1 MSISSTS
8 VKIIYVLTSF
18 NGVIALK
25 TMRRIISVVLCILIC
40 CSFSVFFTAC
50 SKDDGTDYA
59 FSYSLTAEPKNLDP
73 QVATDNNSLLVI
85 KNTFEGL
92 MRIGPDGKLINGV
105 ATSYSANAD
114 NTEYIF
120 NLRKDAKW
128 SDGTPVTAYDFAF
141 AWQRCVDPA
150 TNSTTA
156 SSLFCIKNAR
166 AINSGDLETSALG
179 VTVIDAYTLKVTLE
193 YSYAEFPLQTT
204 LPQYMPC
211 NQNFFAG
218 TNGHYAL
225 DDVYLITNGPFTFNE
240 RTWSHGNYVR
250 LIRNEYYVG
259 ENKVAPRILYLGIR
273 KSSVDYLELITNE
286 TVEAAAI
293 ENHNISKLD
302 GTKLNITT
310 YTDKT
315 WGLVFNTEKTGLNN
329 ATVRRAIVSCIDVS
343 DYELLVPDNVTVA
356 YDIIPPATTINGQL
370 YRELAGS
377 GFKLSSNKEYAP
389 DLMTIGLNQLGRK
402 SLPSVTIICPDDEK
416 TVVMMQEL
424 LSNWQQTLKIYFNLE
439 PLDLETLENRVDIGD
454 FQIALYALEPS
465 KDGPLNCLNLF
476 KSTTYYNPARLSDT
490 AYDLLLE
497 EAAAFTTT
505 EGMLTPLVAAERYL
519 NENAIFY
526 PMYYETRYYATLP
539 GVSDIYFSPFD
550 GTADFTCAKY
560 KE

>member
-1 MSISSTS
+1 MIL
-8 VKIIYVLTSF
+8 KILQ
-18 NGVIALK
+18 
-25 TMRRIISVVLCILIC
+25 RIISAALCILLCLSLSI
-40 CSFSVFFTAC
+40 VFVGC
-50 SKDDGTDYA
+50 EQDDGSNYA

-92 MRIGPDGKLINGV
+92 MRIDPAGNLINGV
-105 ATSYSANAD
+105 ATSYSANSD

-120 NLRKDAKW
+120 NLRRDAQW
-128 SDGTPVTAYDFAF
+128 SNGTPVTAYDFQF

-150 TNSTTA
+150 TNSTTC

-166 AINSGDLETSALG
+166 AINQGELEVSQLG
-179 VTVIDAYTLKVTLE
+179 VTVVDAYTLKVTLE

-211 NQNFFAG
+211 NQNFFAS

-225 DDVYLITNGPFTFNE
+225 DDIYLITNGPFTFSDSSNG
-240 RTWSHGNYVR
+240 WSHGNYVR
-250 LIRNEYYVG
+250 LVRNEYYVG
-259 ENKVAPRILYLGIR
+259 ENEVAPRILYLGIR
-273 KSSVDYLELITNE
+273 KSTVDYYELITEE

-293 ENHNISKLD
+293 ESKNISKLS
-302 GTKLNITT
+302 GSKLNITT

-315 WGLVFNTEKTGLNN
+315 WGLVFNTEKTGLTN

-343 DYELLVPDNVTVA
+343 DYELLLPDNVTAA

-389 DLMTIGLNQLGRK
+389 DLLTIGLNELGRK
-402 SLPSVTIICPDDEK
+402 SLPSITIICPDDEK
-416 TVVMMQEL
+416 TVLMMQEL
-424 LSNWQQTLKIYFNLE
+424 LSIWQSILKIYFNLE
-439 PLDLETLENRVDIGD
+439 PLDIETLENRVDIGD

-476 KSTTYYNPARLSDT
+476 KSTTYYNPAQLDDV

-497 EAAAFTTT
+497 AASASTTT
-505 EGMLTPLVAAERYL
+505 EDMLTPLVAAERYL
-519 NENAIFY
+519 NENAVFY

-539 GVSDIYFSPFD
+539 GVSGIYFSPFD

>member
-1 MSISSTS
+1 M
-8 VKIIYVLTSF
+8 
-18 NGVIALK
+18 
-25 TMRRIISVVLCILIC
+25 
-40 CSFSVFFTAC
+40 FFTGC
-50 SKDDGTDYA
+50 DDDDGSDYA

-92 MRIGPDGKLINGV
+92 MRIGPNGELINGV
-105 ATSYSANAD
+105 ATEWTANSN

-120 NLRKDAKW
+120 KLRKDALW
-128 SDGTPVTAYDFAF
+128 SDGTPVTAYDFQF

-150 TNSTTA
+150 THSTTA

-166 AINSGDLETSALG
+166 AINEGHLDPSELG
-179 VTVIDAYTLKVTLE
+179 VTLIDAYTLKVTLE
-193 YSYAEFPLQTT
+193 YSFAQFPLQTT
-204 LPQYMPC
+204 MPQYMPC

-225 DDVYLITNGPFTFNE
+225 DDVYLISNGPFTFNE
-240 RTWSHGNYVR
+240 RSWSHGNYVR
-250 LIRNEYYVG
+250 LIRNEYYSG

-273 KSSVDYLELITNE
+273 KSTIDYYELITE
-286 TVEAAAI
+286 GTVEAAAI
-293 ENHNISKLD
+293 ESKNISKLENAD
-302 GTKLNITT
+302 LKITT

-315 WGLVFNTEKTGLNN
+315 WGLVFNTEKTGLTND
-329 ATVRRAIVSCIDVS
+329 TVRRSIVSCIDVA
-343 DYELLVPDNVTVA
+343 DYELMVPQNVTVA

-389 DLMTIGLNQLGRK
+389 DLLTIGLNELGRK
-402 SLPSVTIICPDDEK
+402 SLPSITIICPDDEK
-416 TVVMMQEL
+416 TVIMMQEL
-424 LSNWQQTLKIYFNLE
+424 LSIWQQHLKIYFNLE
-439 PLDLETLENRVDIGD
+439 PLDIETLENRVDIGD

-476 KSTTYYNPARLSDT
+476 KSTTYYNPARLKDT

-497 EAAAFTTT
+497 SASASTTT
-505 EGMLTPLVAAERYL
+505 EDMLTPLVAAERYL
-519 NENAIFY
+519 NEKAIFY

-539 GVSDIYFSPFD
+539 GVSGIYFSPFD

-560 KE
+560 KD

>member
-1 MSISSTS
+1 MS

-18 NGVIALK
+18 NGVVALK
-25 TMRRIISVVLCILIC
+25 ILRRIISIVLCILL
-40 CSFSVFFTAC
+40 CSSLFVVLTAC
-50 SKDDGTDYA
+50 NEDDGSNYA
-59 FSYSLTAEPKNLDP
+59 FSYSLTAEPRNLDP

-92 MRIGPDGKLINGV
+92 MRIGPNGELINGV
-105 ATSYSANAD
+105 AVGYSANAD

-120 NLRKDAKW
+120 NLRKDAMW
-128 SDGTPVTAYDFAF
+128 SNGTPVTAYDFQF

-150 TNSTTA
+150 THSTTA

-166 AINSGDLETSALG
+166 AINEGILEPDALG
-179 VTVIDAYTLKVTLE
+179 VTLIDAYTLKITLE
-193 YSYAEFPLQTT
+193 YSYAQFPLQTT

-225 DDVYLITNGPFTFNE
+225 DDVYLISNGPFTFNE
-240 RTWSHGNYVR
+240 KSWSHGNYVR
-250 LIRNEYYVG
+250 LVRNEYYSG
-259 ENKVAPRILYLGIR
+259 ENAVAPRILYLGIR
-273 KSSVDYLELITNE
+273 KSSIDYLELITNE

-293 ENHNISKLD
+293 ESKNVSKLG
-302 GTKLNITT
+302 GTNLKITT

-315 WGLVFNTEKTGLNN
+315 WGLVFNTEKTGLTN
-329 ATVRRAIVSCIDVS
+329 ATVRRSIISCIDVG

-370 YRELAGS
+370 YREIAGS
-377 GFKLSSNKEYAP
+377 GFKLSANKEYAP
-389 DLMTIGLNQLGRK
+389 DLLTIGLNQLGRK

-424 LSNWQQTLKIYFNLE
+424 LSNWQRILKIYFNLE
-439 PLDLETLENRVDIGD
+439 PLDIETLENRVDIGD

-476 KSTTYYNPARLSDT
+476 KSTTYYNPAQLTDT

-497 EAAAFTTT
+497 QASASTTT
-505 EGMLTPLVAAERYL
+505 EAMLTPLVAAERYL
-519 NENAIFY
+519 NENAVFY

-539 GVSDIYFSPFD
+539 GVTGIYFSPFD